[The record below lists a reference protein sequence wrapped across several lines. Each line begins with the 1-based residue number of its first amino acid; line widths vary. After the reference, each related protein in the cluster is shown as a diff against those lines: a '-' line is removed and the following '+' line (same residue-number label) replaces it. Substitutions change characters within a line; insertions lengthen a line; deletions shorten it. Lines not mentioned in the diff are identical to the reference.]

1 MPRAGGLDEE
11 TELRNAMA
19 LVDDKDW
26 SAARSAFHALAAKV
40 PQSRQY
46 RALLCYVRGRETQTL
61 GRNDDALLEFQ
72 RALQLDP
79 DLELAKAAIREV
91 QRKSRW

>member
-1 MPRAGGLDEE
+1 MPRAGALDEE
-11 TELRNAMA
+11 SELRNAMA
-19 LVDDKDW
+19 LVDNKDW
-26 SAARSAFHALAAKV
+26 TAARAAFHALAAKV
-40 PQSRQY
+40 PQSRRY
-46 RALLCYVRGRETQTL
+46 RALLCYVRGRETQAL

-79 DLELAKAAIREV
+79 DLEVAKGAIREV